1 MAFRVLIRG
10 ADPDIFA
17 IFSSLVEELPLELV
31 NGDETVDNWRDD
43 AQVQQ
48 SINQISPSIII
59 NFPPENVK
67 TIGSP
72 YLTTLGSVVRTCAAK
87 KIPLIQISSYLVFG
101 NQYHEKGFVET
112 DTPEPTTKRG
122 QNLFAIENLVVEADR
137 HIILRLGWIL
147 DARRQSVFAELFPA
161 LLGEEPPVVS
171 DHKYGGPIARNFIVK
186 ALIAII
192 QQVLCGAKN
201 WGVFH
206 LHSIDSCSEAEIT
219 DYLVRVLG
227 RDLAIQA
234 QQPVIA
240 TKDDSRQFFK
250 GCGNLK
256 GRRCTNNFGIQLPTW
271 RSGFKTLARAWF
283 EQNEKALLE
292 SGLVIPKVLED
303 S

>member
-1 MAFRVLIRG
+1 MGFKVLIRG
-10 ADPDIFA
+10 VDPDIFA

-31 NGDETVDNWRDD
+31 SGDETPVDWRDD
-43 AQVQQ
+43 AQVHQF
-48 SINQISPSIII
+48 INQISPSVVI

-67 TIGSP
+67 TIDSF
-72 YLTTLGSVVRTCAAK
+72 YLTALESVVRTCAAK

-101 NQYHEKGFVET
+101 NQYNEKGFVET
-112 DTPEPTTKRG
+112 DIPEPTTKRG
-122 QNLFAIENLVVEADR
+122 QNLLAIENRVAEADR
-137 HIILRLGWIL
+137 HIILRLGWLL
-147 DARRQSVFAELFPA
+147 DARRQSVFGELFPA

-171 DHKYGGPIARNFIVK
+171 DHKYGGPIARNFV
-186 ALIAII
+186 ARTLIAIV

-219 DYLVRVLG
+219 DYFVRVLG
-227 RDLAIQA
+227 RDLGIQA
-234 QQPVIA
+234 RQPVIA
-240 TKDDSRQFFK
+240 TKDDSRQFFM

>member
-1 MAFRVLIRG
+1 MGFKVLVRG
-10 ADPDIFA
+10 AGPDISA

-31 NGDETVDNWRDD
+31 SGDEASVDWRDD
-43 AQVQQ
+43 AQVLQF
-48 SINQISPSIII
+48 IKQISPSVVI

-67 TIGSP
+67 STDSP
-72 YLTTLGSVVRTCAAK
+72 YLTALGSVARACAAK

-112 DTPEPTTKRG
+112 DIPEPTTKRG
-122 QNLFAIENLVVEADR
+122 QNLLAIESMVAEMDR

-171 DHKYGGPIARNFIVK
+171 DHKYGSPVAQNFVAR
-186 ALIAII
+186 ALIAIV
-192 QQVLCGAKN
+192 QQVLCGARN

-219 DYLVRVLG
+219 DYFVRVLH
-227 RDLAIQA
+227 RDLGIQA

-271 RSGFKTLARAWF
+271 RSGFKTLAKAWF

-292 SGLVIPKVLED
+292 SGLVIPKVLEE